1 MSRKDREQRKQKRI
15 QKEQQKARRQELVHR
30 LKPLLLTFVVW
41 FALKSVIHIPSI
53 GSVVEPFFVSFTTNT
68 SYWFGRLLFIPIQ
81 MHGVPYLSVNNFFME
96 VIMECTAY
104 NFYLFVIVLTIF
116 SRWPLRHKFTSLGI
130 FLATIFVI
138 NSFRFITMG
147 YVGSFRPDLFDVVHD
162 YVWNIL
168 FGFLVFGIWIWRE
181 ETATRQ
187 IKSRAAISVEKQE
200 QQNLSKK

>member
-1 MSRKDREQRKQKRI
+1 MSRKDKERRKEKRL
-15 QKEQQKARRQELVHR
+15 QKERKKARRKELAYK

-41 FALKSVIHIPSI
+41 FALKSMIHIPFV
-53 GSVVEPFFVSFTTNT
+53 GSNFEPFFVSFTTHT
-68 SYWFGRLLFIPIQ
+68 SYWLGRLLFIPIE

-116 SRWPLRHKFTSLGI
+116 SRWPLRHKLMSMGI

-181 ETATRQ
+181 EVAHTTEPKETAP
-187 IKSRAAISVEKQE
+187 A
-200 QQNLSKK
+200 

>member
-1 MSRKDREQRKQKRI
+1 MSRKDREQRKQKRL
-15 QKEQQKARRQELVHR
+15 QKERQKARRAELAHK
-30 LKPLLLTFVVW
+30 LKPLMLTFVVW
-41 FALKSVIHIPSI
+41 FALKSMIQIPVI
-53 GSVVEPFFVSFTTNT
+53 GSNFEPFFVGFTTHA
-68 SYWFGRLLFIPIQ
+68 SYWLGRVLFIPIE

-116 SRWPLRHKFTSLGI
+116 SRWPLRHKFASLGI

-147 YVGSFRPDLFDVVHD
+147 YVGSIRPDLFDVIHD

-181 ETATRQ
+181 ETARPAQTM
-187 IKSRAAISVEKQE
+187 EKTVPA
-200 QQNLSKK
+200 